1 MYNFSW
7 EILEFPQYFRQHML
21 LLSILVIIKW
31 WICIYVPILLASWR
45 VTSKLHHLS
54 SLLSYPL
61 LLLHLLITPCICMVT
76 TTTTMMMILWSL
88 VTQHRSSR
96 RQVVKNTFS
105 TYNARARLYYHD
117 SVSKYWLMR
126 LMKIYLGLWT
136 ALIWTNKKR
145 VFFMAVFLW
154 ALV

>member
-21 LLSILVIIKW
+21 LLSILV
-31 WICIYVPILLASWR
+31 CIYVPILLASWR

-96 RQVVKNTFS
+96 RQVVKNTYS
-105 TYNARARLYYHD
+105 TYNARLYYHD